1 MNASRYRRFV
11 GDLLGSTSRTGG
23 PRSRAA
29 RDVQIEA
36 HRGPGDRR
44 GATTYTGLTRP
55 NRYY

>member
-55 NRYY
+55 NR